1 MAKIM
6 GRGKLLLM
14 RYMAL
19 SIVATRE
26 HGAARVI
33 DIRMGMGRAFQSR
46 SENNSQGE
54 RALSLKKLIAV
65 EATPCALQRGYVSI
79 LAGKMLP

>member
-6 GRGKLLLM
+6 ERGKWLLM

-33 DIRMGMGRAFQSR
+33 DIRMGVGRALQSR
-46 SENNSQGE
+46 RENNSQGE
-54 RALSLKKLIAV
+54 RTLSLKKLIAV
-65 EATPCALQRGYVSI
+65 ETTPCVLQRGYVSI